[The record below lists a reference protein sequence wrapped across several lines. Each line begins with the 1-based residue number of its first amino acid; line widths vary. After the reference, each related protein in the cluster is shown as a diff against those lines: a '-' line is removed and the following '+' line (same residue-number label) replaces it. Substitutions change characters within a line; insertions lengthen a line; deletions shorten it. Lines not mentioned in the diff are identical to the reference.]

1 MTEGQMSK
9 KEYEEK
15 QEKLFKECTE
25 QANKQRKYK
34 IRKIIKNICNYIKL
48 ILFVISLI
56 IAIFMII
63 TDICITIQDNKNE
76 LYYNYYDKFCQYLK
90 DNSTAYDTSDEDF
103 MKEQYRIWKEN
114 EGYGD
119 IIIDLDGNLVTIYTD
134 PGL

>member
-1 MTEGQMSK
+1 MTEEQMSK
-9 KEYEEK
+9 KEYEER

-34 IRKIIKNICNYIKL
+34 IGKIIKNIFDLLFVMSLAIIIFIIISIYIK
-48 ILFVISLI
+48 
-56 IAIFMII
+56 
-63 TDICITIQDNKNE
+63 IQG
-76 LYYNYYDKFCQYLK
+76 YYDYYDKFCQYLK
-90 DNSTAYDTSDEDF
+90 DNSNAYDTSDEDF